1 MTRPER
7 RRQKKKYGKDF
18 AVFCKIT
25 KQYFPEF
32 IQWLQELKDPR
43 KFWTYEV
50 EVMLMTVIMKSIC
63 NITSM
68 QKMTDEFLKEECVE
82 NLCRILNVEPHDF
95 LPHYVTI
102 NEFLSRLNIEE
113 LERLR
118 KNMIRALIR
127 RRKFEDA
134 KFLGKYWLVIFDA
147 TGLFHFPQRHC
158 PHCLKKVIN
167 KGTKEEKEIYYHHV
181 LEAKLVLGSGLVIS
195 IGTEFIENEDEN
207 VSKNDCETKAFKRL
221 SERLKKEYP
230 RLEICVLADS
240 LYASEPVFERCLKK
254 NKWHMLLRYKEGS
267 IPSIAEEYR
276 SITEMGEA
284 EELDRQ
290 IAREYP
296 RKGKIKETY
305 HMEWVP
311 EIDYRGYK
319 LTLLALEIE
328 QSSEK
333 TGEQERKMFQWLTDL
348 KVTGKNANEFAKVG
362 RGRWKIEN
370 EGFNVQKNI
379 RYDIQHV
386 NSENYN
392 AMKCHYLLTQ
402 IADILLQLYE
412 NGTPVLRKAKNTIK
426 NISSDLLKSFGK
438 TLTVEDILFIETH
451 GYIKNVV

>member
-1 MTRPER
+1 MTRSER
-7 RRQKKKYGKDF
+7 RREQKKYEKDF
-18 AVFCKIT
+18 AAFCKIT
-25 KQYFPEF
+25 KQYFPEL

-43 KFWTYEV
+43 KFWTYEI
-50 EVMLMTVIMKSIC
+50 EVILMTVIMKNIC
-63 NITSM
+63 NIHSM

-82 NLCRILNVEPHDF
+82 NLCRILNIETHEF

-102 NEFLSRLNIEE
+102 NEFLSKMEVSE
-113 LERLR
+113 LECLR
-118 KNMIRALIR
+118 KKIIRALLR
-127 RRKFEDA
+127 RRKFENA
-134 KFLGKYWLVIFDA
+134 KFLGKYWMVIFDA
-147 TGLFHFPQRHC
+147 TGLFHFSERHC
-158 PHCLKKVIN
+158 PHCLKKVLN

-181 LEAKLVLGSGLVIS
+181 LEAKLVLGDGLVIS

-230 RLEICVLADS
+230 RLPVCVLADS
-240 LYASEPVFERCLKK
+240 LYASEPVFERCLKQ
-254 NKWHMLLRYKEGS
+254 NQWHILLRYKEGS
-267 IPSIAEEYR
+267 IQSIAEEYR
-276 SITEMGEA
+276 SIAEMGEA
-284 EELDRQ
+284 GELDRE

-296 RKGKIKETY
+296 RKGKVKETH

-328 QSSEK
+328 VYSEK
-333 TGEQERKMFQWLTDL
+333 TGRTETKMFQWLTDL
-348 KVTGKNANEFAKVG
+348 RVTGKNAGEFARVG
-362 RGRWKIEN
+362 RGRWQIEN
-370 EGFNVQKNI
+370 EGFNIQKNI

-412 NGTPVLRKAKNTIK
+412 KGSPGLREAKRTIK

-438 TLTVEDILFIETH
+438 KLSSEDILFIETH
-451 GYIKNVV
+451 GYVKAVV